1 MRGTCEPPQTAQE
14 KGNGSATAVIGR
26 SPKSIHHPRSVTVME
41 PKPNYGQ
48 FPSRPRHTAP
58 DVEVKAVASETEG
71 NHTMHRSRAHTHTH
85 TKRRRSPTTFARTAT
100 MTIGD
105 RKLPK
110 RSGQENGQA
119 NLRYKVFPLALCWRR
134 LVVFLRCG
142 SAGFFCWHWPVSWPV
157 SQEWCKTVSSPM
169 LTR

>member
-1 MRGTCEPPQTAQE
+1 
-14 KGNGSATAVIGR
+14 
-26 SPKSIHHPRSVTVME
+26 
-41 PKPNYGQ
+41 
-48 FPSRPRHTAP
+48 
-58 DVEVKAVASETEG
+58 
-71 NHTMHRSRAHTHTH
+71 
-85 TKRRRSPTTFARTAT
+85 

-142 SAGFFCWHWPVSWPV
+142 SAGFLLALARILARISRMVQNGFLANVDS
-157 SQEWCKTVSSPM
+157 
-169 LTR
+169 LTCGGLGLR

>member
-1 MRGTCEPPQTAQE
+1 MWGTCKPPQTAQE

-71 NHTMHRSRAHTHTH
+71 NHTMHRSRARAHTH

-100 MTIGD
+100 TTIGD

-142 SAGFFCWHWPVSWPV
+142 SAGFFAGTGPYPGPYLKNGAKRFPRQC
-157 SQEWCKTVSSPM
+157 
-169 LTR
+169 